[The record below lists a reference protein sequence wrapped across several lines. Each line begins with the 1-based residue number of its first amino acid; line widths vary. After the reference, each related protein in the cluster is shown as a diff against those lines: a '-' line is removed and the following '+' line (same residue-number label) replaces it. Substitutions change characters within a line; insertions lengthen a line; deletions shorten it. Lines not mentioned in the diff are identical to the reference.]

1 MDLGLEGKVALVT
14 GGSMGIGSAMAR
26 SFAREGARVAIC
38 ARGKERLEQVAHDV
52 MDDTGGEV
60 LPVVADITSEAES
73 ESFVRTAF
81 DHFGRVDILVNNA
94 GDVGGTVGKTPQGHF
109 MGFDDE
115 RWATTFAI
123 KFYGN
128 VHTIRAVIPYMIDQG
143 QGGRIIG
150 ITGNRF
156 KYPRDRMMS
165 VGPVNAAFTNLMKSL
180 ADDLAPYRILCNCV
194 CPSSVTTHRRVEQ
207 NRNTAEREGISLD
220 EAERRRNAE
229 QFLGRSATPDEVADV
244 VVFLASERAAY
255 VSGTTIFVDGNEQRS
270 AF

>member
-14 GGSMGIGSAMAR
+14 GGSMGIGAALAH

-38 ARGKERLEQVAHDV
+38 ARGKEGLDQVARQV

-60 LPVVADITSEAES
+60 LPIVADITSEEES
-73 ESFVRTAF
+73 SNFVRTVFAR
-81 DHFGRVDILVNNA
+81 FGRVDILVNNA
-94 GDVGGTVGKTPQGHF
+94 GDVGGTVGRTPQGHF

-128 VHTIRAVIPYMIDQG
+128 LHTTRAVIPYLIEQG
-143 QGGRIIG
+143 QGGRIIA

-165 VGPVNAAFTNLMKSL
+165 VGPVNAALTNLMKSL
-180 ADDLAPYRILCNCV
+180 ADDLAPYGILCNCV
-194 CPSSVTTHRRVEQ
+194 CPSSVVTHRRAEQ
-207 NRNTAEREGISLD
+207 NRNQAERQGISVE

-229 QFLGRSATPDEVADV
+229 QFLGRSGTPDEIADV

-255 VSGTTIFVDGNEQRS
+255 VSGSTVFVDGNEQRS